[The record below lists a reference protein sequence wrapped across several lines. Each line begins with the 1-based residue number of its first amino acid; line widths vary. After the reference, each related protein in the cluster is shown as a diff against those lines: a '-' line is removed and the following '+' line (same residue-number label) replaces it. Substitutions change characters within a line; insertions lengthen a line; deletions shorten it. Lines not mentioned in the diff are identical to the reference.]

1 MLIKGKNPNDSVL
14 FKTNGSVVEKK
25 DGKEKTIYPNKAEAT
40 FENGKLKTYTMNGK
54 EYEPVLNGDGK
65 ITSLKP
71 KGGGDEIKANPPGSA
86 YTFNENGE
94 FVAESKDD
102 KNKTTSKMQWDPA
115 SGNAQL
121 DKSWLGSDNK
131 PLYSSVVLGKNGEVL
146 AYKIPTADSSNDSL
160 VSMRDAK
167 AQWKDVQ
174 AKYENGKLT
183 VQFDAGHKVVVNED
197 GSTDF
202 TIKGQNGQPDV
213 VNHRNA
219 SRQLEATEDQG
230 KEIAALA
237 EKAVTDQA
245 AQQQLA
251 NLLMNRFKFV
261 PGSTF
266 NADLQSFVKSL
277 NDGPL
282 KAMGVS
288 VAIQNTA
295 PGKFNV
301 VLTKGGK
308 PTTIAWSAS

>member
-1 MLIKGKNPNDSVL
+1 
-14 FKTNGSVVEKK
+14 
-25 DGKEKTIYPNKAEAT
+25 
-40 FENGKLKTYTMNGK
+40 
-54 EYEPVLNGDGK
+54 
-65 ITSLKP
+65 
-71 KGGGDEIKANPPGSA
+71 
-86 YTFNENGE
+86 
-94 FVAESKDD
+94 
-102 KNKTTSKMQWDPA
+102 
-115 SGNAQL
+115 
-121 DKSWLGSDNK
+121 
-131 PLYSSVVLGKNGEVL
+131 
-146 AYKIPTADSSNDSL
+146 
-160 VSMRDAK
+160 
-167 AQWKDVQ
+167 
-174 AKYENGKLT
+174 
-183 VQFDAGHKVVVNED
+183 VNED